1 MTCALCRQR
10 KAKRVCPAVGAD
22 ICPVCCGT
30 KRIVELACP
39 ATCVYLEHAHRHPAA
54 VVKRQQEADVT
65 VLMRDLGGVSEP
77 QLQLFFLIQTSVLRF
92 NAANRLPSAPGLT
105 DADVAEAAGALASTL
120 ETAGRGVL
128 YEHQSQ
134 SVVAEALRREIKTL
148 LDQVGR
154 GGGSRFERE
163 AAEVLRG
170 IERGARHETLGPGA
184 GAQDYLSLVARVL
197 QERPPAAAKE
207 TPTIILP

>member
-1 MTCALCRQR
+1 MICALCRQR
-10 KAKRVCPAVGAD
+10 KAKRACPAVRAD

-39 ATCVYLEHAHRHPAA
+39 ATCIYLEHAHRHPASM
-54 VVKRQQEADVT
+54 VKRQQEADLA
-65 VLMRDLGGVSEP
+65 VLMKTLGRVSEP
-77 QLQLFFLIQTSVLRF
+77 QLQLFFLLHTAILRF
-92 NAANRLPSAPGLT
+92 NGANRPQGLPGIA
-105 DADVAEAAGALASTL
+105 DADVAEAAGALAATL

-128 YEHQSQ
+128 YEHQST
-134 SVVAEALRREIKTL
+134 SVVAESLRREIKTL

-154 GGGSRFERE
+154 GGGSRFDRE

-170 IERGARHETLGPGA
+170 IERGARHEALGPGA

-197 QERPPAAAKE
+197 QERPPSVKE
-207 TPTIILP
+207 SSSIILP

>member
-1 MTCALCRQR
+1 MSCALCRQR
-10 KAKRVCPAVGAD
+10 KAKRVCPAVRAD

-30 KRIVELACP
+30 KRIVEIACP
-39 ATCVYLEHAHRHPAA
+39 ATCIYLEHAHRHPAS
-54 VVKRQQEADVT
+54 VVKRQQEADLL
-65 VLMRDLGGVSEP
+65 VLTKTLGRVSEG
-77 QLQLFFLIQTSVLRF
+77 QLQLFFLLQTSILRF
-92 NAANRLPSAPGLT
+92 NNADRPQGLPGIA
-105 DADVAEAAGALASTL
+105 DADVAEATGALAATL

-128 YEHQSQ
+128 YEHQST
-134 SVVAEALRREIKTL
+134 SVVAESLRREIKTL

-170 IERGARHETLGPGA
+170 IERGARHDALGPGA

-197 QERPPAAAKE
+197 QERPPAAKE
-207 TPTIILP
+207 ATSIILP

>member
-1 MTCALCRQR
+1 MNCPLCRQR
-10 KAKRVCPAVGAD
+10 RAKRACPAVGQD

-54 VVKRQQEADVT
+54 AVKRQQEADLV
-65 VLMRDLGGVSEP
+65 VLMSALGRISEA
-77 QLQLFFLIQTSVLRF
+77 QLQLFFLLQTTILRF
-92 NAANRLPSAPGLT
+92 KPEGFARIT

-120 ETAGRGVL
+120 ETAERGVL
-128 YEHQSQ
+128 YDHQAS
-134 SVVAEALRREIKTL
+134 SVVAEALRRELKAL
-148 LDQVGR
+148 VDRVGR

-163 AAEVLRG
+163 VAQVLRG

-184 GAQDYLSLVARVL
+184 GGVDYLSVVARVL
-197 QERPPAAAKE
+197 EERPPSAS
-207 TPTIILP
+207 PSLIIPGA